1 MSALAQPVVDVA
13 ADDHLARR
21 NARVLAIA
29 QALAGGNSTVLVAT
43 AGIVGTMLAPD
54 KSLATLAISIYVL
67 GMWMG
72 TLPLGALARRLG
84 RRNALQIGTVCGV
97 LTGLICCLAV
107 LQGSFLLFNVG
118 AVFSGFYA
126 SAHQSYR
133 FAAADTASEAF
144 RPKAISWVLF
154 GGVIA
159 ALVGAQLVIATQ
171 DLWPPYLFAATYLGQ
186 SALALIS
193 AGVLMFVNIP
203 KPPPRASAGEGR
215 SLAEIV
221 KQPRFVVAVA
231 CGVAA
236 YSMMNL
242 MMTSAPLAM
251 VMCNHSVTDATLG
264 LQWHVLGMYAPSF
277 ATGAL
282 ISRFGL
288 QRVTGAGLALI
299 IVAALIGIAGISLWH
314 FWIALALLGVGWNF
328 AFIGA
333 TTMVTHCH
341 RPNERNKVQAF
352 NDFLVFGSMA
362 LGSFASGALLVNFG
376 WSAVNEI
383 VFPVALAATA
393 LLIWGA
399 LRGRSRSPDAR
410 VA

>member
-1 MSALAQPVVDVA
+1 MSALAEAVVDA
-13 ADDHLARR
+13 AAGDRLARR
-21 NARVLAIA
+21 NALVLATT
-29 QALAGGNSTVLVAT
+29 QALAGGNATVLVAT

-54 KSLATLAISIYVL
+54 KSLATLPISIFVL

-72 TLPLGALARRLG
+72 TLPIGALARRLG

-97 LTGLICCLAV
+97 LTGLICCVAV
-107 LQGSFLLFNVG
+107 LHGSFLLFNVG
-118 AVFSGFYA
+118 AVFSGLYA

-133 FAAADTASEAF
+133 FAAGDTASEAF

-154 GGVIA
+154 GGVVA
-159 ALVGAQLVIATQ
+159 GVVGAQLVIATQ
-171 DLWPPYLFAATYLGQ
+171 DLWPPYLFAATYIGQ

-193 AGVLMFVNIP
+193 AGVLMFLNIP
-203 KPPPRASAGEGR
+203 KPPPRTAAGDGR
-215 SLAEIV
+215 ALAEIA

-242 MMTSAPLAM
+242 VMTSAPLAM

-277 ATGAL
+277 VTGAL

-288 QRVTGAGLALI
+288 ERITGAGLALI
-299 IVAALIGIAGISLWH
+299 IVAAVIGIAGISLWH
-314 FWIALALLGVGWNF
+314 FWIGLALLGVGWNF

-333 TTMVTHCH
+333 TTMVTQCH

-362 LGSFASGALLVNFG
+362 LGSFSSGALLVSFG
-376 WSAVNEI
+376 WTTVNEV
-383 VFPVALAATA
+383 VFPVVLAATA
-393 LLIWGA
+393 LLVWGA
-399 LRGRSRSPDAR
+399 LRGRRLIA
-410 VA
+410 

>member
-21 NARVLAIA
+21 NALVLAIA

-97 LTGLICCLAV
+97 LTGLICCVAV

-154 GGVIA
+154 GGVVA
-159 ALVGAQLVIATQ
+159 GVVGAQLVIATQ
-171 DLWPPYLFAATYLGQ
+171 NLWPPYLFAATYLGQ

-203 KPPPRASAGEGR
+203 KPPPRSSAGEGR
-215 SLAEIV
+215 SLAEIA

-288 QRVTGAGLALI
+288 QRITGAGLALI

-314 FWIALALLGVGWNF
+314 FWIALVLLGVGWNF

-399 LRGRSRSPDAR
+399 LRGRSQSPDAR

>member
-1 MSALAQPVVDVA
+1 MSALAQPVVNVA

-21 NARVLAIA
+21 NALVLAIA

-97 LTGLICCLAV
+97 LTGLICCVAV

-154 GGVIA
+154 GGVVA
-159 ALVGAQLVIATQ
+159 AIVGPQLVIATQ

-203 KPPPRASAGEGR
+203 KPPPRSSAGEGR
-215 SLAEIV
+215 SLAEIA